1 MRSGDSGRIPNKEI
15 NAFEAYIGYLCG
27 YTDEDLNMKYEI

>member
-15 NAFEAYIGYLCG
+15 NVFKACIGSLCG